1 MRTYWL
7 KDPSVEA
14 ELFDTSEEMAQKYKA
29 HDLRKAHEELKS
41 GIDINGFWIPWDQK
55 YWIIKYPTG
64 ETDVMN
70 DDKFQQLYAKD
81 SFLEGLRTD
90 FHQVSD
96 ELEHIKSDY
105 WKKIAENDQL
115 RSENIKL
122 KKKRAADDFAVYFFN
137 GIGFGLLIVIM
148 TLVWDWI
155 LS

>member
-1 MRTYWL
+1 
-7 KDPSVEA
+7 
-14 ELFDTSEEMAQKYKA
+14 
-29 HDLRKAHEELKS
+29 
-41 GIDINGFWIPWDQK
+41 
-55 YWIIKYPTG
+55 
-64 ETDVMN
+64 MN
-70 DDKFQQLYAKD
+70 DDKFQQLYVKD

-90 FHQVSD
+90 DHQVSD

-122 KKKRAADDFAVYFFN
+122 KKKRAADDFAVYFFS
-137 GIGFGLLIVIM
+137 GMGFVLLTVIM